1 MTREVVKIG
10 TGKTKDIPI
19 LQAEDLSKF
28 IILIDEPD
36 SNTAY
41 YGFAE
46 PGSST
51 SDPVWR
57 IMKKSVS
64 GTVTSYLW
72 ADGNTK
78 FDNIWDNRTSLSYS

>member
-1 MTREVVKIG
+1 MTRELVKIG
-10 TGKTKDIPI
+10 TGQTKDIPV

-28 IILIDEPD
+28 IIYIDEPD
-36 SNTAY
+36 ANTAY

-57 IMKKSVS
+57 IMKKVVS
-64 GTVTSYLW
+64 GTVTAYLW
-72 ADGNTK
+72 ADGDTN
-78 FDNIWDNRTSLSYS
+78 FDNVWDSRASLSYS